1 VPQIAWYATQR
12 EALGL
17 EAAVYAYLPIGL
29 SNPCFS
35 SPSFPVCY
43 VTNATF
49 VAGAC
54 DEVVQWG
61 FDETT
66 LDGTA
71 CFNQWCLIR
80 TGHGKIPVFLL
91 ILTAFACFTPSS
103 FFSLTSSL
111 LSTLSY
117 AVSGA
122 GDVHSIVTIECA
134 GILPCSTAAETVI
147 HIEKTW
153 ERGQTLHCLSLLHTC
168 PNPPTPR
175 GLTRRCLV
183 SCVQTWVLL

>member
-1 VPQIAWYATQR
+1 MPQIAWYATQR

-17 EAAVYAYLPIGL
+17 EAAVYAYLAVGL

-35 SPSFPVCY
+35 SRSFPVCY
-43 VTNATF
+43 LTNATF

-80 TGHGKIPVFLL
+80 SGNGKIPVILL
-91 ILTAFACFTPSS
+91 ISTLFVCCTAF
-103 FFSLTSSL
+103 SL
-111 LSTLSY
+111 
-117 AVSGA
+117 
-122 GDVHSIVTIECA
+122 
-134 GILPCSTAAETVI
+134 P
-147 HIEKTW
+147 
-153 ERGQTLHCLSLLHTC
+153 
-168 PNPPTPR
+168 
-175 GLTRRCLV
+175 
-183 SCVQTWVLL
+183 